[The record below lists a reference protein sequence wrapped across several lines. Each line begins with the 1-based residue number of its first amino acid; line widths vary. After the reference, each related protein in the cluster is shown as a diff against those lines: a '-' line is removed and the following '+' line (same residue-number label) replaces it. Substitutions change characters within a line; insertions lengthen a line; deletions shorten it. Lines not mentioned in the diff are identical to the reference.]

1 MNSGNNHNNCEYD
14 AFNVATQ
21 ICQEKNIRFTNL
33 RKKVFSIIAKDH
45 KPAKAYDILSLLQ
58 KEDNSAKPST
68 VYRTLDFLLE
78 HNLIHKL
85 HISNSYVSC
94 THPLKHQKCYFLICN
109 KCNQVSECC
118 NDQISKEID
127 QIALNYDFKISE
139 SIVEIK
145 GTCKACN

>member
-1 MNSGNNHNNCEYD
+1 MNSGNNHNNYEYD
-14 AFNVATQ
+14 ASNLATQ

-45 KPAKAYDILSLLQ
+45 KPAKAYDILGLLQ

-94 THPLKHQKCYFLICN
+94 THPLKHQKCYFLICS
-109 KCNQVSECC
+109 KCNQVSEYCD
-118 NDQISKEID
+118 DQISKEIN
-127 QIALNYDFKISE
+127 QIALKNNFKVSE
-139 SIVEIK
+139 SIVEVK
-145 GTCKACN
+145 GVCKTCN

>member
-1 MNSGNNHNNCEYD
+1 MNLYHDHEKCQND
-14 AFNVATQ
+14 AFTVATK
-21 ICQEKNIRFTNL
+21 ICQEKNIRFTKL

-78 HNLIHKL
+78 YNLIHKL

-127 QIALNYDFKISE
+127 RIASNNNFKISE

-145 GTCKACN
+145 GVCKKCS